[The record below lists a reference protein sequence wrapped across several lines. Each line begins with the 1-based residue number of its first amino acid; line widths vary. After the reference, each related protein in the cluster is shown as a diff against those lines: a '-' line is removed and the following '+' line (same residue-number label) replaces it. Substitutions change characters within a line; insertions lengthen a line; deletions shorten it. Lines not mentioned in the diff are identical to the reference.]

1 VAGRRLGA
9 AIPAT
14 CPDAG
19 RSNWYKGVQLITVYV
34 TIALLFYFMPDV
46 AR

>member
-1 VAGRRLGA
+1 M

-19 RSNWYKGVQLITVYV
+19 RSNWYRVVQLITVHL
-34 TIALLFYFMPDV
+34 TIALLFYVMVMPDV